1 VPGTLGLILF
11 WTTLGS
17 IASLGVAAI
26 LTVWPKILE
35 RFYLYLVSFAAG
47 ALIGASLFDLL
58 PEAIEH
64 FAERG
69 LGAEEAFFFAAIGI
83 VVFFLLEKVV
93 MWYHNHTNHGHSKQV
108 TAPVVPLILFGDGL
122 HNFIDGAVIAAAFL
136 TDPGLGILAA
146 IAVFLHEIP
155 QEIGDFS
162 VLLYTGMKRAKA
174 LFYNFLSAVTA
185 LAGAL
190 TTFYVAG
197 GIEAITV
204 PMVAIT
210 AGAFLFIANAELIP
224 EIVHREKG
232 GVPPFLHAVTFI
244 LGLFVIRYLQN
255 AVGIA
260 H

>member
-1 VPGTLGLILF
+1 MWTL
-11 WTTLGS
+11 LGS

-26 LTVWPKILE
+26 LTVWPKVLE

-64 FAERG
+64 FGEQG
-69 LGAEEAFFFAAIGI
+69 KSSEEAFFFVAIGI
-83 VVFFLLEKVV
+83 VLFFLLEKVV
-93 MWYHNHTNHGHSKQV
+93 HWYHNHGKHGHPNEITEQ
-108 TAPVVPLILFGDGL
+108 VVPLILIGDGL
-122 HNFIDGAVIAAAFL
+122 HNFVDGAVIAAAFL
-136 TDPGLGILAA
+136 TDPGLGVLAA

-162 VLLYTGMKRAKA
+162 VLLYAGMRRAKA
-174 LFYNFLSAVTA
+174 LFYNLLSSVPAF
-185 LAGAL
+185 AGAIA
-190 TTFYVAG
+190 TFLVAES
-197 GIEAITV
+197 IESVTI

-210 AGAFLFIANAELIP
+210 GGAFLFIANAELIP

-244 LGLFVIRYLQN
+244 LGLFTIRYLQGL
-255 AVGIA
+255 VGIA